1 MQNSK
6 NSEVE
11 RKRRPACCRSRP
23 TALANL
29 LTFTWIGKR
38 WRPFVLPLLLVVA
51 ATLALAIDCPLAH
64 WCVDKNC
71 PRLLRRLC
79 GVAEPFGNGLGVM
92 VIALGI
98 YVLDPARRG
107 KLARVLAMSLGAG
120 MAANG
125 VKLLVARVRPRYFD
139 FSGTL
144 QDTFG
149 RWLPLGAG
157 GSAQQS
163 FPSAHAA
170 TAIGLAIALGWL
182 YPRGRWLFAALA
194 VLVACQRME
203 GGNHYLSD
211 TLVGA
216 AIGWAVAMPFLGNAW
231 LASRFD
237 RLEGGLLGQRQWAS
251 DLLHPAPT
259 APLTYQASAD
269 EDRSRAA

>member
-11 RKRRPACCRSRP
+11 KERRPSCARSRP
-23 TALANL
+23 TTCASL
-29 LTFTWIGKR
+29 LTFFWVGKR
-38 WRPFVLPLLLVVA
+38 WRPFVLPLLLVA
-51 ATLALAIDCPLAH
+51 AAALALAIDCPLAQ

-71 PRLLRRLC
+71 PRFLRRLC
-79 GVAEPFGNGLGVM
+79 AVSEPFGNGLGVM
-92 VIALGI
+92 LIALGI
-98 YVLDPARRG
+98 YVLDPVRRG
-107 KLARVLAMSLGAG
+107 KLPRVLAMSLGAG

-125 VKLLVARVRPRYFD
+125 FKLLVARVRPRHFD

-157 GSAQQS
+157 GSARQS

-194 VLVACQRME
+194 LLVACQRME

-216 AIGWAVAMPFLGNAW
+216 AVGWVVAMPFLYNAW
-231 LASRFD
+231 LAAQFD
-237 RLEGGLLGQRQWAS
+237 RLERRALAHRQWAS
-251 DLLHPAPT
+251 DSLRSAPST
-259 APLTYQASAD
+259 PSTYEASAD

>member
-1 MQNSK
+1 MQESK
-6 NSEVE
+6 NSATAKGPRSSPLRSCSKTLVTLLTVAWVN
-11 RKRRPACCRSRP
+11 KRR
-23 TALANL
+23 
-29 LTFTWIGKR
+29 
-38 WRPFVLPLLLVVA
+38 RPFLLPLLLVVA
-51 ATLALAIDCPLAH
+51 ATLALAIDCPLAQ
-64 WCVDKNC
+64 WCVDKNG
-71 PRLLRRLC
+71 PRFLRRIC
-79 GVAEPFGNGLGVM
+79 RVAEPFGNGYGVI
-92 VIALGI
+92 VIALTV
-98 YVLDPARRG
+98 YVLDPVRRG

-120 MAANG
+120 LAANG

-139 FSGTL
+139 FSGSL
-144 QDTFG
+144 EDTFS

-194 VLVACQRME
+194 VLVACQRIQV
-203 GGNHYLSD
+203 GNHYLSD

-216 AIGWAVAMPFLGNAW
+216 AVGWVVAMPFLCNAW

-259 APLTYQASAD
+259 TPLTHQASAD